1 MRWVLR
7 DERGTVTAEFAIVL
21 PAVLIVLGLVVS
33 GVLLAAHR
41 ITLVSVA
48 GEVSRAEARGDD
60 AAATAALGQLGRDVV
75 VEREHPDP
83 LLCVTLI
90 SHPVRG
96 ILSEL
101 GVSARACAAMAG
113 ARR

>member
-1 MRWVLR
+1 MHWALR

-33 GVLLAAHR
+33 GILLAAQR

-60 AAATAALGQLGRDVV
+60 AAAATALEQLSRDVV

-83 LLCVTLI
+83 LLCVTLT
-90 SHPVRG
+90 SHPVQG

-101 GVSARACAAMAG
+101 GISARACAAMTG
-113 ARR
+113 AIK